1 MANGLE
7 LAAQHDAAG
16 RHEDAINALAVAT
29 KSGDIDAM
37 TELSKRLIVGDRAPY
52 LPAEGA
58 SLLNDAARQGSS
70 SAQLCL
76 ACLTALGAHVPQSW
90 GAALG
95 LLVEAA
101 ERGSR
106 SAADQ
111 LRLLARADDPPRSG
125 ASASDYRGLARAI
138 DVDGW
143 FAPCAGITLHD
154 DPLVRQLPDLLPPE
168 LCRWLIAKARGRLR
182 PALIYS
188 GESSNDIAD
197 EMRTNSVAVWNLGC
211 MDLVNVVLQYRIAA
225 ACGVPIANL
234 EAPTA
239 LHYKVGE
246 QITNHY
252 DFLNPSSPSYR
263 TEIATRG
270 ERVITFLTYLN
281 DDYAGGETDF
291 PRIGVR
297 HKGQRGCGL
306 FFRNAHPT
314 AGADARSL
322 HAGRPPTSGEK
333 WLVSQFIRSRAVF
346 NTQAENV
353 G

>member
-16 RHEDAINALAVAT
+16 RHDDAINALAVAT
-29 KSGDIDAM
+29 QAGDLNAM
-37 TELSKRLIVGDRAPY
+37 TALSKRLIVGDRAPY
-52 LPAEGA
+52 LPAQGA
-58 SLLNDAARQGSS
+58 SLLNDAADGGNID
-70 SAQLCL
+70 AQLCL

-90 GAALG
+90 DAALG
-95 LLVEAA
+95 LLVRAA
-101 ERGSR
+101 EGGAQ
-106 SAADQ
+106 SAQDQ
-111 LRLLARADDPPRSG
+111 LTLLARHRRAG
-125 ASASDYRGLARAI
+125 TSDWRGLARAI
-138 DVDGW
+138 DLSTW
-143 FAPCAGITLHD
+143 LLPSAGITLHAS
-154 DPLVRQLPDLLPPE
+154 PLVRQFPE
-168 LCRWLIAKARGRLR
+168 FLEPGLCAWLIDQTRRRLR

-188 GESSNDIAD
+188 GESAHDTHD

-225 ACGVPIANL
+225 ACHLPINNL

-239 LHYKVGE
+239 LRYRVGE

-252 DFLNPSSPSYR
+252 DYLNPRSPHYH

-281 DDYAGGETDF
+281 DDYGGGETDF

-297 HKGQRGCGL
+297 HKGKLGYGL
-306 FFRNAHPT
+306 SFCNAHPT
-314 AGADARSL
+314 ADDRSL

-333 WLVSQFIRSRAVF
+333 WLVSQFVRSKAVF

>member
-1 MANGLE
+1 MPNGLE

-16 RHEDAINALAVAT
+16 HHEEAINALAVAAHA
-29 KSGDIDAM
+29 GDVAAM
-37 TELSKRLIVGDRAPY
+37 TELSKRLVVGDRAPY
-52 LPAEGA
+52 MPAQGA
-58 SLLNDAARQGSS
+58 ALLTDAARAGGVD
-70 SAQLCL
+70 AQVRL

-90 GAALG
+90 GAALS
-95 LLVEAA
+95 LLVVAA
-101 ERGSR
+101 ERGSQ
-106 SAADQ
+106 SAGDQ
-111 LRLLARADDPPRSG
+111 LRLLARRTDGGDW
-125 ASASDYRGLARAI
+125 SDMARAI
-138 DVDGW
+138 DITSWLTPPPGV
-143 FAPCAGITLHD
+143 TLHD
-154 DPLVRQLPDLLPPE
+154 DPLVRQFPDFLPPE
-168 LCRWLIAKARGRLR
+168 ACRWLIDAARGRLR

-188 GESSNDIAD
+188 GTGAHDSRD

-225 ACGVPIANL
+225 ACGVPITNL

-239 LHYKVGE
+239 LRYEVGE

-252 DFLNPSSPSYR
+252 DFLNPRSPNYR
-263 TEIATRG
+263 TEITTRG
-270 ERVITFLTYLN
+270 ERVVTFLTYLN

-297 HKGQRGCGL
+297 HKGKRGSALL
-306 FFRNAHPT
+306 FCNAHPT
-314 AGADARSL
+314 AGADDRSL

-333 WLVSQFIRSRAVF
+333 WLVSQFVRSKAVF